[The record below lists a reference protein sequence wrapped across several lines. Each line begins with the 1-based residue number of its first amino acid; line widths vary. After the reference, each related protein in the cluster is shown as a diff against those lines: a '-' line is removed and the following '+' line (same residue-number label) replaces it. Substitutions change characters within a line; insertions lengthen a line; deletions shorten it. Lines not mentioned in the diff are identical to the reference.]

1 MYRNLYIFIKIN
13 IYYTVKKDDSQMAM
27 IKKNSHIWIW
37 IENGKILKAISCI
50 DDGTVR
56 IYNEHDQLIL
66 KRTGLSKFQVKNIEV
81 CLQKYGAKR
90 LSKQAKPFE
99 FL

>member
-1 MYRNLYIFIKIN
+1 M
-13 IYYTVKKDDSQMAM
+13 TM

-37 IENGKILKAISCI
+37 LDKGKLLKAISCV

-56 IYNEHDQLIL
+56 IYNEDDQLIL
-66 KRTGLSKFQVKNIEV
+66 KRTGLSKFQVKQIEI

-90 LSKQAKPFE
+90 LSKQAEPFK